1 MSRID
6 KNQYFLAASPRKVCT
21 SFAFQYCNSLT
32 TVTINAANLE
42 TYGENAFLNANSGMK
57 IYVPYG
63 SGNTYKTG
71 WPDYASKIEEL
82 EDPNATYTV
91 KLAENTD
98 DATNW
103 TITPADATD
112 PEKGVKKDTEV
123 KATYSGKKRVKSVTA
138 VTKGA
143 GPTLAATLTTADMT
157 VKVKYNYIDQE
168 CYCLF
173 KSNGDVTYTF

>member
-1 MSRID
+1 M
-6 KNQYFLAASPRKVCT
+6 CT

-82 EDPNATYTV
+82 EDPNATYSV

-103 TITPADATD
+103 TITLADATD
-112 PEKGVKKDTEV
+112 PEKGEYQMKPR
-123 KATYSGKKRVKSVTA
+123 GRVFFSPADDQYIIA
-138 VTKGA
+138 VGTW
-143 GPTLAATLTTADMT
+143 
-157 VKVKYNYIDQE
+157 IDE
-168 CYCLF
+168 
-173 KSNGDVTYTF
+173 SPEAIN